1 MISEFTGFGSGQNNF
16 SHCAHSVE
24 ISSTTHFVVLF
35 TEQQTDDTFVKDKN
49 LCWPRYQPPRYA
61 QPCIFPLLEGG
72 GEEIGEVV
80 LFSLD
85 RKPWSRQ
92 GGESGG
98 EQCSKITL
106 LHRCGKVATLPHCSP
121 LVMDLPA

>member
-35 TEQQTDDTFVKDKN
+35 TKQQTDDTFVKDKN

-61 QPCIFPLLEGG
+61 QPCFFPLLEGG

-98 EQCSKITL
+98 RVGGEWAESGGNL
-106 LHRCGKVATLPHCSP
+106 
-121 LVMDLPA
+121 